1 MKMFI
6 SVIPL
11 FVWAKKSNWGYVG
24 PSEVNLGLRPVTP
37 ALHHRPLTAGHAQV
51 DFDNAVNCPDF
62 HYGYAS
68 LLGDSVKTIFLDILI
83 LQNL

>member
-1 MKMFI
+1 MFI
-6 SVIPL
+6 SVAPKDENVHIGHTTVRL
-11 FVWAKKSNWGYVG
+11 GKKNNWGYVG

-68 LLGDSVKTIFLDILI
+68 LLGDSVKT
-83 LQNL
+83 